1 MRRGRS
7 NRLPAIG
14 PRRHCLEMFGK
25 LRALFGEKKS
35 IDAWSALIDAGSRTA
50 AGIMV
55 SPDRALK
62 CVPAY
67 AGVRVIAETI
77 GSLPCHLYERQSDG
91 SKTRATKHPLYRL
104 LHDRPNGWTSASE
117 FVMALQMDALLHG
130 RGLALANR
138 SGERIV
144 ELIQLSAASTVVE
157 IDPDNMEPVYKT
169 TLKNGTTRKYR
180 WQDILHLHPLG
191 GMAPIKQ
198 ASEAIGVAMAMET
211 YAANLFGRGARPS
224 GVIKIKGK
232 LSEDAGKRLKASW
245 AGLHSGANAG
255 GTAVLEEGAEF
266 DPVTF
271 NSVDLQFQEL
281 RAFQVT
287 EIARALR
294 VPPTLLQDFGR
305 ATWGNATEMSQSFL
319 TFCVLPWLKLWQGA
333 ISRLLSTE
341 EQATYFAEFLVDDLV
356 KADIA
361 ARFTAYAQAVQSR
374 IILPNEIRAME
385 NRAPIPGGDEFPSA
399 AASIPIEPVQQ
410 RPKPRAVT

>member
-1 MRRGRS
+1 
-7 NRLPAIG
+7 
-14 PRRHCLEMFGK
+14 MFGK
-25 LRALFGEKKS
+25 LRGIFGGERKS

-67 AGVRVIAETI
+67 AGVRVIAETM
-77 GSLPCHLYERQSDG
+77 GTLPIHLYQRAADG
-91 SKTRATKHPLYRL
+91 SKTRATNHPLYKL
-104 LHDRPNGWTSASE
+104 LHDRPNGWTSAAE
-117 FVMALQMDALLHG
+117 FVMGLQKDALTHG
-130 RGLALANR
+130 AGLAFANR

-144 ELIQLSAASTVVE
+144 ELIRLPAGSTAIEV
-157 IDPDNMEPVYKT
+157 DRDTLEPVYKT
-169 TLKNGTTRKYR
+169 TLKNGGTRTYR
-180 WQDILHLHPLG
+180 WQDILHVPALD

-198 ASEAIGVAMAMET
+198 ASEAIGLCMAMET
-211 YAANLFGRGARPS
+211 HAANLFGRGARPS
-224 GVIKIKGK
+224 GVIKSAKKIA
-232 LSEDAGKRLKASW
+232 EDVGKRLKTSW
-245 AGLHSGANAG
+245 TSAHSGEASG
-255 GTAVLEEGAEF
+255 GTAILEDGLEF
-266 DPVTF
+266 QPITF

-305 ATWGNATEMSQSFL
+305 ATWGNATEMSQNFL
-319 TFCVLPWLKLWQGA
+319 TFTVMPWTKLWQGA

-341 EQATYFAEFLVDDLV
+341 EQATYFPEFLVDDLV

-374 IILPNEIRAME
+374 IILPNEIRSME
-385 NRAPIPGGDEFPSA
+385 NRAPIPGGDEFPPA
-399 AASIPIEPVQQ
+399 AASTPIDPAQQ
-410 RPKPRAVT
+410 PRPKPRAVA